1 MLYNIIIGIN
11 RKSIEM
17 ILNEKTVKS
26 LIINYYVMSMKL
38 NNLDILSNVNY
49 KIISSYNL
57 LRFLNIHEIL
67 ISLVK
72 SCKIPRFV
80 LCYRLAKEL

>member
-1 MLYNIIIGIN
+1 
-11 RKSIEM
+11 M

-57 LRFLNIHEIL
+57 F
-67 ISLVK
+67 K
-72 SCKIPRFV
+72 DF
-80 LCYRLAKEL
+80 

>member
-17 ILNEKTVKS
+17 ILNEKTLKS

-57 LRFLNIHEIL
+57 L
-67 ISLVK
+67 
-72 SCKIPRFV
+72 KIFKYP
-80 LCYRLAKEL
+80 

>member
-57 LRFLNIHEIL
+57 LKIFKYPWDFDIL
-67 ISLVK
+67 GQIW
-72 SCKIPRFV
+72 
-80 LCYRLAKEL
+80 

>member
-57 LRFLNIHEIL
+57 L
-67 ISLVK
+67 
-72 SCKIPRFV
+72 KIFKYP
-80 LCYRLAKEL
+80 

>member
-17 ILNEKTVKS
+17 ILNEKTLKS

-57 LRFLNIHEIL
+57 LKIFKYPWDFDIL
-67 ISLVK
+67 GQIW
-72 SCKIPRFV
+72 
-80 LCYRLAKEL
+80 

>member
-1 MLYNIIIGIN
+1 MLSNIIIGIN

-26 LIINYYVMSMKL
+26 LIIKYYVMSMKL

-57 LRFLNIHEIL
+57 LKIFKYPWDFDIL
-67 ISLVK
+67 GQIW
-72 SCKIPRFV
+72 
-80 LCYRLAKEL
+80 

>member
-11 RKSIEM
+11 RKSIEI

-57 LRFLNIHEIL
+57 L
-67 ISLVK
+67 
-72 SCKIPRFV
+72 KIFKYP
-80 LCYRLAKEL
+80 